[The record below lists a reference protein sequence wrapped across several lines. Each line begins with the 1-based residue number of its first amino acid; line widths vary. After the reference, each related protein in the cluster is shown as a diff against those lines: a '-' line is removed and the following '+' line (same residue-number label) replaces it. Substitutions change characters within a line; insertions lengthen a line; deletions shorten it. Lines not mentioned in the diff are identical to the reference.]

1 MQARKR
7 KEFVNAVSK
16 VAQGTALP
24 KPRGRPM
31 PGNLTECGRAKGMS
45 AMRNA
50 PRCCSERTDGLPC
63 GAPALR
69 GAKRCIKHGG
79 RVEVPKHPHN
89 VRRFLSGEM
98 FRAEQRHRD
107 YMRDREVWNCMSYME
122 KKELMAIV
130 PEGMIDN
137 GRVLY
142 RAAAVLKK
150 TEGQPFK
157 HRKRLWDHFFETC
170 GYSMKASRG

>member
-7 KEFVNAVSK
+7 KKFLEAVSMA
-16 VAQGTALP
+16 AQTTMLP

-31 PGNLTECGRAKGMS
+31 PDNLTECGRAKGMS

-50 PRCCSERTDGLPC
+50 PRCCAKRKDGLSC
-63 GAPALR
+63 RAPALQ

-79 RVEVPKHPHN
+79 RVEAPEHPHN

-107 YMRDREVWNCMSYME
+107 YMRDREVWNSMSFQE
-122 KKELMAIV
+122 IKELMAMV

-137 GRVLY
+137 WRLLY
-142 RAAAVLKK
+142 RAAAVLKE
-150 TEGQPFK
+150 TECEPFK
-157 HRKRLWDHFFETC
+157 HRQRLWGHFLETN
-170 GYSMKASRG
+170 GFL